1 MPWSVISDASEQG
14 PPCACAEA
22 SRPAPRQVPQP
33 TTSANGRA
41 FQFQLTGARF
51 HSRALLEHLARRF

>member
-14 PPCACAEA
+14 PPFRVCGGE
-22 SRPAPRQVPQP
+22 PPRTPPGAAP